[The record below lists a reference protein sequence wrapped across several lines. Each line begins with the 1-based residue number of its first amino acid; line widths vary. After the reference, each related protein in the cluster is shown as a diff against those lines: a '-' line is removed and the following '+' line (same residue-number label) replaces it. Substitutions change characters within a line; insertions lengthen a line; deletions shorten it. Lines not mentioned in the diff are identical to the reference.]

1 MDDRKTSLDDPEY
14 AAFAWSRYWRI
25 MRWMMLVA
33 ILCILVALG
42 VLWWWN
48 GIPSIHMVIATVV
61 GIGLTVMLAAALMG
75 LIFLSS
81 VIGTDE
87 QIKDTFTGEND
98 NEDGSRLAGVW
109 WTHYNIS
116 VCVKARTFQTTK
128 TNISAPW

>member
-48 GIPSIHMVIATVV
+48 GIPSIHMVIATVA

-75 LIFLSS
+75 LIFISS
-81 VIGTDE
+81 GTGNDE
-87 QIKDTFTGEND
+87 QIHDPLKGEMAND
-98 NEDGSRLAGVW
+98 DCSEYVW
-109 WTHYNIS
+109 VAWTHSHIS
-116 VCVKARTFQTTK
+116 HRAPARKHHNTRQHSQTR
-128 TNISAPW
+128 

>member
-48 GIPSIHMVIATVV
+48 GIPSIHMVIATVA

-81 VIGTDE
+81 GTGHDE
-87 QIKDTFTGEND
+87 QIHDPLTGEMDND
-98 NEDGSRLAGVW
+98 DRSEERREGKGCVSPGRSRW
-109 WTHYNIS
+109 WPVH
-116 VCVKARTFQTTK
+116 
-128 TNISAPW
+128 

>member
-48 GIPSIHMVIATVV
+48 GIPSIHMVIATVA
-61 GIGLTVMLAAALMG
+61 GIGLIVMLAAALMG
-75 LIFLSS
+75 QNGRASCRERVSKYVYVS
-81 VIGTDE
+81 V
-87 QIKDTFTGEND
+87 
-98 NEDGSRLAGVW
+98 V
-109 WTHYNIS
+109 
-116 VCVKARTFQTTK
+116 
-128 TNISAPW
+128 SAQLKKKIHN

>member
-48 GIPSIHMVIATVV
+48 GIPSIHMVIATVA

-81 VIGTDE
+81 GTGHDE
-87 QIKDTFTGEND
+87 QIHDPLKGEMD
-98 NEDGSRLAGVW
+98 NRSDEQTSELQSLMR
-109 WTHYNIS
+109 IS
-116 VCVKARTFQTTK
+116 YAVFCLKKQKTK
-128 TNISAPW
+128 

>member
-42 VLWWWN
+42 VLWWWD
-48 GIPSIHMVIATVV
+48 GIPSIHMVIATVA

-81 VIGTDE
+81 GTGHDE
-87 QIKDTFTGEND
+87 QIHDRSEEHTSELQSLMRHSYAVFCFK
-98 NEDGSRLAGVW
+98 
-109 WTHYNIS
+109 
-116 VCVKARTFQTTK
+116 K
-128 TNISAPW
+128 